1 MFIVFGNLFQKKIE
15 KVTDFCKKRDAEGAL
30 LNRCENFAW
39 ITYGGRSHITLNTV
53 EGEAKLLIIGKEVH
67 LFANNIE
74 MKRLLT
80 EEIPEEITDKFI
92 LHEFKWWEGNSE
104 LKNFLKEKKIL
115 SDSFFLDTIF
125 SDDINKLR
133 IKLDDIE
140 MNNYRNLGIICDR
153 VLYETAYE
161 INPDMTE
168 LDVQGLLYK
177 KLMSENIEPVLA
189 LVFSDVSRITYRH
202 NLPRNINLGKR
213 VFFSIC
219 ARKRGLIISATRS
232 ILFVPDTSLVSQH
245 EKNCYIDSIA
255 IFNSKPGVKLN
266 SIFQNIQIAY
276 EEVGFKGE
284 WMKHH
289 QGGLAGYKA
298 REIAAN
304 PSTDYKIEEGFSIAW
319 NPTICGTKSE
329 DTALVFSGC
338 NEIISFPS
346 DSKWPELTINIKN
359 NKIRRPNILL
369 I

>member
-1 MFIVFGNLFQKKIE
+1 MFVVFSDLFQKKID
-15 KVTDFCKKRDAEGAL
+15 KVHNFCKQKDADGAL
-30 LNRCENFAW
+30 LNRCENFSW
-39 ITYGGRSHITLNTV
+39 MTYGGRSHITLNTV
-53 EGEAKLLIIGKEVH
+53 EGEAKLLIIDKEVH

-80 EEIPEEITDKFI
+80 EEIPEEITNKFI
-92 LHEFKWWEGNSE
+92 LHEYKWWEGNSE
-104 LKNFLKEKKIL
+104 LKNILKNKKIL

-125 SDDINKLR
+125 SDDLNKLR
-133 IKLDDIE
+133 IKLDHLE
-140 MNNYRNLGIICDR
+140 MENYRELGKICDDI
-153 VLYETAYE
+153 LYKTAHE
-161 INPDMTE
+161 ITPYMTE
-168 LDVQGLLYK
+168 LEVQGLLYN
-177 KLMSENIEPVLA
+177 KLMNKNIEPVLA
-189 LVFSDVSRITYRH
+189 LVFSDISRVTYRH
-202 NLPRNINLGKR
+202 NLPRDIKLGKR

-232 ILFVPDTSLVSQH
+232 MLFIPDTSLVSQH

-255 IFNSKPGVKLN
+255 IYNSQPEAKLN
-266 SIFQNIQIAY
+266 SVFQKIQIAY

-298 REIAAN
+298 REMTAN
-304 PSTDYKIEEGFSIAW
+304 PSTDYKFEEGVSIAW

-329 DTALVFSGC
+329 DTALVFSDD

-346 DSKWPELTINIKN
+346 DSKWPELIINIED
-359 NKIRRPNILL
+359 NKVRRPNILL